1 MSDSDEKHV
10 PSNSSDIS
18 IEEIGPEGEAG
29 VNQHAE
35 ADEPA
40 PEVKHVEPVEIPQDL
55 DDVSVGG
62 RIEEIP
68 TGAAAAAV
76 SEQVKHFFHF
86 YQGCCCCCCSCL
98 NIG

>member
-1 MSDSDEKHV
+1 MSDSDEKQI

-29 VNQHAE
+29 GQQQHAE

-40 PEVKHVEPVEIPQDL
+40 PEVKHVEPVEIAQAL

-68 TGAAAAAV
+68 AGAAVAAV
-76 SEQVKHFFHF
+76 SEQGQVNP
-86 YQGCCCCCCSCL
+86 S
-98 NIG
+98 

>member
-1 MSDSDEKHV
+1 MSDSDEKQV

-18 IEEIGPEGEAG
+18 IEEIGPDGEAG
-29 VNQHAE
+29 ANEQAE

-40 PEVKHVEPVEIPQDL
+40 PEVKHVEPVEVPQAL

-68 TGAAAAAV
+68 AGAAAAAV
-76 SEQVKHFFHF
+76 KEQDQVKH
-86 YQGCCCCCCSCL
+86 CL
-98 NIG
+98 IFSGL